1 MYNTELTRHDN
12 IKDNLLGA
20 SPVKSDR
27 KRLTDTYTGFMGD
40 NDRRMPLESVRTTH
54 LPGQVGFLCNRPE
67 YTNTNSQL
75 KQTLSPSK
83 ATFDEHHVTQGQAKH
98 SNKHV
103 LNELRN
109 DHSRAVYIGKTPLPD
124 TVFPGKYNPGMSP
137 KASQMTSKAW
147 AASMM

>member
-54 LPGQVGFLCNRPE
+54 LPG
-67 YTNTNSQL
+67 
-75 KQTLSPSK
+75 
-83 ATFDEHHVTQGQAKH
+83 
-98 SNKHV
+98 
-103 LNELRN
+103 
-109 DHSRAVYIGKTPLPD
+109 
-124 TVFPGKYNPGMSP
+124 
-137 KASQMTSKAW
+137 
-147 AASMM
+147 